1 MPNTEQ
7 HFSICVNLERCQSI
21 SLKSSSGRCLKGL
34 NEASDLF
41 VSVMEALGNRDVLS
55 GYDESAEI
63 LLAKPLCII
72 QRARGCFC
80 CCILLNYYYPLGLI
94 WVLTGRAS
102 LQKLVLKNRTQWNS
116 WITTFLAHV
125 SQHTCLPTKVLL
137 KIVLSTISPFLFIW
151 KTLECPRNIG
161 IASQQ

>member
-7 HFSICVNLERCQSI
+7 HFSICVDLERCQSI

-41 VSVMEALGNRDVLS
+41 VSVMEALGNHDVLS

-80 CCILLNYYYPLGLI
+80 CCI
-94 WVLTGRAS
+94 
-102 LQKLVLKNRTQWNS
+102 
-116 WITTFLAHV
+116 
-125 SQHTCLPTKVLL
+125 
-137 KIVLSTISPFLFIW
+137 
-151 KTLECPRNIG
+151 
-161 IASQQ
+161 